1 MTDNFERA
9 LQARLLARSQVSS
22 RDVEALRLFARTL
35 PARRSFW
42 RRPAF
47 QWALSAAAVVL
58 AAVIAL
64 PLLFRAPG
72 FGTTP
77 SPTPPSPTAPATPV
91 PSAPATPVPATP
103 TPAPTDPVVGLG
115 PIRLAVASGSVVNV
129 SIDDPD
135 DLVTGAVAEQA
146 NPGMSFAWFNSSVTE
161 TESGAFRVTW
171 VGYPRD
177 EEVQLEVSRGESGGL
192 VLHFI
197 QAAPLPNTDG
207 EGEDRVMVI
216 ELAES
221 IDASDIEVTFDT
233 R

>member
-9 LQARLLARSQVSS
+9 LEERLLARSQVSS

-58 AAVIAL
+58 AAVVAL
-64 PLLFRAPG
+64 PMLFRIPG
-72 FGTTP
+72 FGSDVT
-77 SPTPPSPTAPATPV
+77 PTPTAPVPTQPGPTAPAEPTVAPPV
-91 PSAPATPVPATP
+91 SF
-103 TPAPTDPVVGLG
+103 PAPSPQIGLG

-129 SIDDPD
+129 EIDDPD
-135 DLVTGAVAEQA
+135 DLVTGAVGQQA
-146 NPGMSFAWFNSSVTE
+146 DPGMSFAWFNSEVTDA
-161 TESGAFRVTW
+161 GDNAIRVLW

-177 EEVQLEVSRGESGGL
+177 EEVRLEVSESDSGGL
-192 VLHFI
+192 LLHFV

-207 EGEDRVMVI
+207 EGEDRLMVLYLS
-216 ELAES
+216 EDVAVE
-221 IDASDIEVTFDT
+221 DVEVTFDT
-233 R
+233 P